1 VGTLIRARGTVW
13 RVRDYKGSQTVLLE
27 PVEEEPVDGAP
38 TPTVPTIV
46 PAALGDEPL
55 IVEILSAA

>member
-1 VGTLIRARGTVW
+1 MG
-13 RVRDYKGSQTVLLE
+13 QTALLE
-27 PVEEEPVDGAP
+27 PVEEEPVDGVP
-38 TPTVPTIV
+38 TPTAPEII